1 MTGKSP
7 STSSLPYNL
16 PMDTKGQLRELAKI
30 INIPPS
36 LVANGDQNTVDAI
49 CATILYRHMEQ
60 AQRHEAMKII
70 RSLPNREL
78 VGKLVTKVVDTSFVN
93 PTWGMWSLTNEELL
107 DKESFHSA
115 VDSYASYV
123 GLSASALGGKDLI
136 KQAWQRRAI
145 TRGGIATLVIWGVV
159 ALNKY
164 QLNKLQEEKSRRSTL
179 NSSSYY

>member
-1 MTGKSP
+1 
-7 STSSLPYNL
+7 
-16 PMDTKGQLRELAKI
+16 
-30 INIPPS
+30 
-36 LVANGDQNTVDAI
+36 
-49 CATILYRHMEQ
+49 
-60 AQRHEAMKII
+60 MKII
-70 RSLPNREL
+70 RSLPNRE
-78 VGKLVTKVVDTSFVN
+78 LVTKVVDTSFVN

-164 QLNKLQEEKSRRSTL
+164 QLNKFQEEKSRRSTL